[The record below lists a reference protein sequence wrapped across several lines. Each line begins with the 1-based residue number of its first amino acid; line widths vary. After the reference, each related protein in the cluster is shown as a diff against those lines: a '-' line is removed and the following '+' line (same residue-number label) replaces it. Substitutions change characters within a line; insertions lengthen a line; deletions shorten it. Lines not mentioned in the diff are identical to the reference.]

1 MVFLPVP
8 DRVSVRRKRIGEAS
22 VNKPDPTLSSYL
34 KWMVGMVRY
43 RRFGDWLTYHQSK
56 IKGPG
61 KEWEKRGS
69 VKGRVFMDI
78 HDRIAKLLALANS
91 PVEAEAQAA
100 LLKAKELMMKHKL
113 DEGDMDRARLR
124 KVKEIN
130 SGITC
135 SRRRDHWIPALAEV
149 IAKNHCCQKFVRR
162 QYGKQT
168 VTVCFWGFEEDV
180 DLCKRI
186 FDYALSSIQCWIA
199 EKEKRDLY
207 VSAELRRDIRYS
219 YAGGYID
226 GIAVAYQ
233 KQSEANREWGLVA
246 VVPNEVKELAAT
258 LRTIKFNGTANR
270 HAATYQK
277 GYEDGCEFD
286 IATKLEVKET
296 KNDPA

>member
-1 MVFLPVP
+1 
-8 DRVSVRRKRIGEAS
+8 
-22 VNKPDPTLSSYL
+22 
-34 KWMVGMVRY
+34 
-43 RRFGDWLTYHQSK
+43 
-56 IKGPG
+56 
-61 KEWEKRGS
+61 
-69 VKGRVFMDI
+69 MDI

-91 PVEAEAQAA
+91 PMEAEAQAA

-113 DEGDMDRARLR
+113 DEGDIEGARLR

-168 VTVCFWGFEEDV
+168 MTICFWGFEEDV

-186 FDYALSSIQCWIA
+186 FDYALSSIQGWIND
-199 EKEKRDLY
+199 KEKQY
-207 VSAELRRDIRYS
+207 AHAPAELRRDIRYS
-219 YAGGYID
+219 YVGGYID
-226 GIAVAYQ
+226 GIAVAYR
-233 KQSEANREWGLVA
+233 KQFEANREWGLVA
-246 VVPNEVKELAAT
+246 MVPNEVKAMAARLKT
-258 LRTIKFNGTANR
+258 VKFSGTANR
-270 HAATYQK
+270 HAAIYQE

-296 KNDPA
+296 KNDLA